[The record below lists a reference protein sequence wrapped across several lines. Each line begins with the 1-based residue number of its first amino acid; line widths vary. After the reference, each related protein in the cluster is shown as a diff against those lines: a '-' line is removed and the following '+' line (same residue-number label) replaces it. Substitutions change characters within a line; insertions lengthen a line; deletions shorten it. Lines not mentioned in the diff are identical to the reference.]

1 MRSRAEAST
10 HAAVG
15 SWPFLRIA
23 HRGAAALEPENTL
36 RAVEA
41 ALRLGV
47 EMVEIDARPCADG
60 TLVVIH
66 DDDLDRTAHAPGRV
80 SACTLEQLRALDVGK
95 GERIPTL
102 EEVLALLRGRAL
114 VNIDQK
120 VDNIAPQLLATI
132 DRAGSR
138 DETML
143 SGNAARTFVAMRELA
158 PEIRIALSE
167 DATWRGTPLRLLALV
182 SRAAARGQAAR
193 IMAPARAAGL
203 TGVTLDWHLAGA
215 PVVAELKRAGLWVL
229 TWTVDD
235 LGTMRRLRAAGV
247 DGITSN
253 RPDLLMQ
260 I

>member
-1 MRSRAEAST
+1 MGLKPDAT
-10 HAAVG
+10 KHAAAHA
-15 SWPFLRIA
+15 WPFLRIA

-41 ALRLGV
+41 ALRYGV
-47 EMVEIDARPCADG
+47 EMVEIDVRPCADG

-66 DDDLDRTAHAPGRV
+66 DDDLDRTAHAAGRV
-80 SACTLEQLRALDVGK
+80 STSTLEQLRTLDVGK

-120 VDNIAPQLLATI
+120 TDNIGPQLLASI
-132 DRAGSR
+132 DRAGAR

-143 SGNAARTFVAMRELA
+143 SGNAGRTFAAMRTLA

-167 DATWRGTPLRLLALV
+167 DATWRGTPLRALARL
-182 SRAAARGQAAR
+182 SRAAARSQAAR
-193 IMAPARAAGL
+193 ITAPARAAGL
-203 TGVTLDWHLAGA
+203 TGVTLDWHLASA
-215 PVVAELKRAGLWVL
+215 PVVAELKRGGLWVL

-253 RPDLLMQ
+253 RPDLLMRV
-260 I
+260 